1 MLPRTPWCQQALTLG
16 FPSDKMRRMALPR
29 ALAARGALAGALG
42 GLAAGAL
49 DFLLASSRAALFLP
63 TGRWRLALFLCC
75 LYAAA
80 AAAIG
85 ALTGLFAGAI
95 GAATDAGP
103 MWRIAFEREE
113 ERPGARVAAYL
124 AALFACAAGIGLALK
139 PIVFDALQRFH
150 HHGLI
155 AALVGAAAAA
165 LALASLVAIPML
177 AAALSLALRFGP
189 RVRLRFKAPPALV
202 LAAWTLGLLAGA
214 GAVAAL
220 LLSLQSRARMGH
232 VHKALNVSL
241 WAPGIL
247 MVALTVAHLGA
258 RLAGRFR
265 SQTHGWTWSPAGA
278 AAAIAACLALPMVA
292 VCAASWVTVKQL
304 DLRPFAALAV
314 ALVVSL
320 AVALAGVGRALGQLT
335 RTRRLAFALLL
346 VACPA
351 LLTASSAKY
360 DRVRKAAIQFS
371 GITGPVVRAVHAA
384 ADFDRDGYASLL
396 GGGDCND
403 LDREVHPGAFDWP
416 DDGIDQDCNGH
427 EATLTAPRPRAWI
440 APPATLPKDANVILI
455 TIDALRA
462 DHLGCYGYTLRPTTP
477 RIDALAK
484 ESIRFARGW
493 AHAPSTR
500 YSVPAILTGRYPST
514 IAVGNANWPPNVL
527 PENRLVPE
535 ILKERGYHTG
545 ANLPYH
551 YFARSWGLDQGFDD
565 YDVHLQTLHSMGG
578 DPAKTA
584 GSSARQLTDLNI
596 EWVRKNKGGKFFL
609 WTHYYDTHFMFE
621 KHPDVPESNFGDDE
635 LAMYDGEIRFTDFQ
649 LGRLFD
655 ALKQEGLWENTII
668 IITADHGEGFGE
680 HGLPPNRRHGYH
692 LYRNQTEVPFIMRV
706 PGLAPRVVDEP
717 VGHVD
722 LLPTLLNT
730 LGAPADAEP
739 QLLGDSMLALMLGQK
754 EPANRRVFQEVWYE
768 GPTSRKAL
776 VTAGWHLILNLIPD
790 DTSELYD
797 LTADPLEEHDVAGGG
812 GKVERGLRG
821 ELAAWM
827 DSIAL
832 PTDFRRKVEGNL
844 SSAALPFTTALGD
857 TLGGWLKIEGVDVSP
872 PTAKAGDTVEVSL
885 ILHGLAPVPPG
896 WRLFTHFIGSDGRR
910 INADHEPLEGLYP
923 VGRIKPGQWLRDRVR
938 VTLPAAW
945 PAGPL
950 AVDVG
955 LWRREGR
962 APARGPHSQAD
973 AVRAATV
980 QITK

>member
-1 MLPRTPWCQQALTLG
+1 MRPRTSRCQQALTLG

-75 LYAAA
+75 LYAAT

-85 ALTGLFAGAI
+85 ALAGLRAGLI
-95 GAATDAGP
+95 GAASDSGP
-103 MWRIAFEREE
+103 LWRIAFEREE
-113 ERPGARVAAYL
+113 ERDGARRAGYL
-124 AALFACAAGIGLALK
+124 AAAFLGLLGIGLALR
-139 PIVFDALQRFH
+139 PITFDALARFH
-150 HHGLI
+150 HRGLI
-155 AALVGAAAAA
+155 AALVGAAAAGLM
-165 LALASLVAIPML
+165 LALVLFAPLV
-177 AAALSLALRFGP
+177 AAALSTVLRVGP
-189 RVRLRFKAPPALV
+189 RVRLRVGAAPALIAALRTLGV
-202 LAAWTLGLLAGA
+202 LAGGA
-214 GAVAAL
+214 AVAL
-220 LLSLQSRARMGH
+220 LLLWLQGRPRMSH
-232 VHKALNVSL
+232 AHRALNTAL
-241 WAPGIL
+241 WAPLLLISTL
-247 MVALTVAHLGA
+247 LLPHLLA
-258 RLAGRFR
+258 RLALRR
-265 SQTHGWTWSPAGA
+265 PMERRGWAWTPVGA
-278 AAAIAACLALPMVA
+278 ALAVA
-292 VCAASWVTVKQL
+292 LSLAVPVLTASLLFWSTVKQL

-314 ALVVSL
+314 AVVVSF
-320 AVALAGVGRALGQLT
+320 AVALAGAGRALQQLT
-335 RTRRLAFALLL
+335 ATRRLAFALLL
-346 VACPA
+346 VVCPA
-351 LLTASSAKY
+351 MLAASSGKY
-360 DRVRKAAIQFS
+360 DRVRKAATQFS

-427 EATLTAPRPRAWI
+427 QATLTAPRPRAWI

-462 DHLGCYGYTLRPTTP
+462 DHLGCYGYTQRPTTP

-500 YSVPAILTGRYPST
+500 YSVPAILSGRYPST
-514 IAVGNANWPPNVL
+514 IAVGNSNWPPNVL
-527 PENRLVPE
+527 PENHLVAE

-578 DPAKTA
+578 DPAKTS

-596 EWVRKNKGGKFFL
+596 EWLQKNKGGKFFL

-621 KHPDVPESNFGDDE
+621 KHPEVPESNFGDDE

-668 IITADHGEGFGE
+668 VITADHGEGFGE

-706 PGLAPRVVDEP
+706 PGLAPRVVEEP

-730 LGAPADAEP
+730 LGFPADSEP
-739 QLLGDSMLALMLGQK
+739 QLLGDSVLALMLGQT
-754 EPANRRVFQEVWYE
+754 EPSHRRVFQEVWYE

-812 GKVERGLRG
+812 GDAERGLRG

-832 PTDFRRKVEGNL
+832 PADFRRKVEGNL
-844 SSAALPFTTALGD
+844 STAAIPFTTALGD
-857 TLGGWLKIEGVDVSP
+857 TLGDWLKIEGVDVAPASP
-872 PTAKAGDTVEVSL
+872 KAGETVEVSL
-885 ILHGLAPVPPG
+885 ILHGLKTVPPG
-896 WRLFTHFIGSDGRR
+896 WRLFTHFIASDGRR

-945 PAGPL
+945 PAGPM

-962 APARGPHSQAD
+962 APARGSHSQAD